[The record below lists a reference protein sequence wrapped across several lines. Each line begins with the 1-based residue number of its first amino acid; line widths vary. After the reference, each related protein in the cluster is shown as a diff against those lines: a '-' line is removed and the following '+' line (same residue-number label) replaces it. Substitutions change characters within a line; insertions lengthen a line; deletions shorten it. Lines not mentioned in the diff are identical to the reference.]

1 MCGAETPYEF
11 ETHIDLR
18 YGYVEGAGQCC
29 RDCYDGKKSEASN
42 DHLQHFLVSKYTVK
56 STPNDAE
63 LGAKVRQMYWE
74 LYGENTGSYAD
85 LETYRRGRSKF

>member
-1 MCGAETPYEF
+1 MCGAETPYEY
-11 ETHIDLR
+11 ETHIDYR

-29 RDCYDGKKSEASN
+29 RECYDGKKSESSN

-74 LYGENTGSYAD
+74 LYGENSGSYAD
-85 LETYRRGRSKF
+85 LETYRRGKSKF